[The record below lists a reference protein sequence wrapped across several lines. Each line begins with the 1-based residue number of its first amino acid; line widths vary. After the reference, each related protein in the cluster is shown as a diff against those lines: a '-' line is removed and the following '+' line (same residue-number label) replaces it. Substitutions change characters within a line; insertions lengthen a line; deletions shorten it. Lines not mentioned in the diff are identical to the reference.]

1 MGILTE
7 QNILGNPALGS
18 AVRPGSA
25 KSISDYSFAV
35 AREATEPES
44 IINPKFAAP
53 SPYAI
58 DALFGTVTKTA
69 PPVTEGING
78 DPIVFPEA
86 PGHYGPG
93 PFNSL
98 PDSQQTNLGGAAE
111 VIAGNA
117 EPVESPVTNSAMT
130 QMESYYNKAYAG
142 PEIQASGA
150 PVTGYDP
157 RNQYYINKSAGAT
170 PEPGTGTGTA
180 GSHGGSWTIHG
191 RKGIVRG
198 LGDAPEPPAESTSS
212 AKSNDDG
219 GFNQMDYMSQSAGGG
234 SITPKATVINPMTY
248 MYPSMPPGVG
258 AGTPASPAVGSD
270 EWISAQAAKHG
281 MPLP

>member
-44 IINPKFAAP
+44 IINPKFTAP
-53 SPYAI
+53 SPYGI
-58 DALFGTVTKTA
+58 DPLFGTVTKTA

-130 QMESYYNKAYAG
+130 QLESYYNKAYAG

-170 PEPGTGTGTA
+170 PEPEPESTA
-180 GSHGGSWTIHG
+180 LPTTS
-191 RKGIVRG
+191 

-234 SITPKATVINPMTY
+234 SITPKATVINPMAY